1 MEFPIIYEIALNILL
16 PFCSMSS
23 AQRYYQ
29 KSKYRSTWR
38 NFEDILHHTLSDIQ
52 LRSTALCVILPVTQ
66 VCSIQLPSFL
76 IRGKLTY
83 IIIRSSVYDVLS
95 ANVWFVH
102 VLYIPTPLVL
112 CGDCLGERELGV
124 GGFQKGFFICIPSA
138 LSWKQSSR
146 EHQSSTENKNRH
158 RSVSFQQWE
167 KQARA
172 EDLKSAV
179 LLQAQGNRVCW
190 LWALCGFDT
199 LSRLGLLWN
208 AMLSLYFQIA
218 GGTRGF
224 LGNPPSLCLDGF
236 KKEVVFSFR
245 VSSSPL
251 FSAPCSR
258 RGEEEHNKS

>member
-1 MEFPIIYEIALNILL
+1 MEKFWRYSTPHTIRYSAEIYCPMCNFTSNPSPWYTIAFLLNKG
-16 PFCSMSS
+16 
-23 AQRYYQ
+23 Q
-29 KSKYRSTWR
+29 
-38 NFEDILHHTLSDIQ
+38 
-52 LRSTALCVILPVTQ
+52 
-66 VCSIQLPSFL
+66 
-76 IRGKLTY
+76 TY
-83 IIIRSSVYDVLS
+83 IYNYKSSVYDVLS

-102 VLYIPTPLVL
+102 VLYIPTLLVL
-112 CGDCLGERELGV
+112 CRDCLGGRELGV
-124 GGFQKGFFICIPSA
+124 GGFQKGFFICIPSE

-158 RSVSFQQWE
+158 CSVSFQQWE

-199 LSRLGLLWN
+199 LSGLGLLWS
-208 AMLSLYFQIA
+208 AMLSLYFRIA

-258 RGEEEHNKS
+258 RGEEQQNKS